1 VIFVLVEL
9 DVEGDK
15 IDGSFKAVYRT
26 IDLDIPIVSLVVNV
40 LHQHADLLVDI
51 AIIAC
56 K

>member
-1 VIFVLVEL
+1 VIFVLVEF
-9 DVEGDK
+9 DVEGDE

-26 IDLDIPIVSLVVNV
+26 INLDVPIVSLVVDI
-40 LHQHADLLVDI
+40 LDQHADLLVDV